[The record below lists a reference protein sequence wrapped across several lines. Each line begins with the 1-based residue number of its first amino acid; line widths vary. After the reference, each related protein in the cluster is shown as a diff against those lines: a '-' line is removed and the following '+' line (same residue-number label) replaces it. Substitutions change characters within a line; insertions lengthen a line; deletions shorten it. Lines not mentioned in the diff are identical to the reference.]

1 MSTGNVRATRQA
13 TLKLLDSEFK
23 VAKEV
28 QIWISQ
34 GVRGKQLNKEQK
46 INFQNCFTDARSE
59 DAWIAMNYMIRLI
72 KENQK

>member
-1 MSTGNVRATRQA
+1 MSTGNVRVTRQA

-46 INFQNCFTDARSE
+46 IKFQNCLLMLVRK
-59 DAWIAMNYMIRLI
+59 MLGL
-72 KENQK
+72 Q